1 MAQFQPGK
9 CNIHEGIIYD
19 SLAEETDDYIL
30 LATCNGDKE
39 KIFSDGRS
47 VYMPA
52 DGGEFWAHRIEAW

>member
-1 MAQFQPGK
+1 V
-9 CNIHEGIIYD
+9 IYD
-19 SLAEETDDYIL
+19 SVEEETDEYIL

-52 DGGEFWAHRIEAW
+52 NGGEYWAYRIESW